1 MPPNHTLTPLPTRAW
16 RALQAL
22 ALGLT
27 LSAGAHAATAWTN
40 GQAATLVLGA
50 DNFTSP
56 GGGTASASRFDG
68 PTDICTDAA
77 TGKVFVIVYN
87 ENRILR
93 FSAAQAVTNGGAAEA
108 VFGQPDFTSFT
119 ANNGGRSAKSLYR
132 PMTCVMDAAGRLFVT
147 DHGNRRVLR
156 YDNAATKPSFATAD
170 GVLGQADFTN
180 LDSGTTANRFGAV
193 LFLYGIALGP
203 NGALYVS
210 DPGNRRVLRF
220 DNAAA
225 KANGADADGVLGAP
239 DLTTAGA
246 PGLPTASNFSN
257 AIYGLTVDAAGN
269 LYVSDAGNRR
279 ILRFNNAAAKANGAA
294 ADGVLGAPDF
304 TTAGASSVSSSTISN
319 YVYGI
324 DVLADGALYAADF
337 VYNRVLIYNN
347 PAAKA
352 NGAPADH
359 VLGQSNFTD
368 STAAITATGLNSP
381 LGLGYNA
388 QAGYLLIPD
397 YGADRVVGHYQT
409 TLVANA
415 APVASSVAV
424 SGTPQVGQL
433 LTGSYS
439 YSDAESDPQGASTFV
454 WKRGSTPIG
463 GATAV
468 QYTPVL
474 ADVGQTLAFCV
485 TPVASTGTAAGV
497 ETCSAPTSAVAAN
510 AAPVASSVAVSG
522 TPQVGQLLTG
532 SYSYSDAE
540 SDPQGASTFVWK
552 RGSTP
557 IGGATS
563 VQYTPVLADVGQTLA
578 FCVTPVASAGTAAG
592 VQACSA
598 PTSAV
603 AAAAVPGVC
612 GTSAGQSLSVAPTA
626 NLCSAGTASA
636 VSNASGTYTWQ
647 CQGQNGGAS
656 NSCQAQWAN
665 AGGGRGTVAGSGTN
679 NWQVTSA
686 TFSAS
691 PPAAAPQ
698 GVSFPLG
705 LLALNLSGGVQ
716 GSDSTVTLQFTTPVP
731 AGAVYMKY
739 GPSPAGYNCQ
749 GAACAQP
756 HWYELPANRAA
767 LAPDRLSAT
776 LTLTDGGLGDHD
788 GAANQFIQDP
798 GGFAIMAGPA
808 GTQAIP
814 TLSEWGMLLLSAL
827 AAAFGLHAVRRRQA

>member
-1 MPPNHTLTPLPTRAW
+1 M
-16 RALQAL
+16 
-22 ALGLT
+22 
-27 LSAGAHAATAWTN
+27 SI
-40 GQAATLVLGA
+40 
-50 DNFTSP
+50 D
-56 GGGTASASRFDG
+56 
-68 PTDICTDAA
+68 
-77 TGKVFVIVYN
+77 VF
-87 ENRILR
+87 
-93 FSAAQAVTNGGAAEA
+93 
-108 VFGQPDFTSFT
+108 
-119 ANNGGRSAKSLYR
+119 
-132 PMTCVMDAAGRLFVT
+132 
-147 DHGNRRVLR
+147 
-156 YDNAATKPSFATAD
+156 
-170 GVLGQADFTN
+170 
-180 LDSGTTANRFGAV
+180 
-193 LFLYGIALGP
+193 
-203 NGALYVS
+203 
-210 DPGNRRVLRF
+210 
-220 DNAAA
+220 
-225 KANGADADGVLGAP
+225 
-239 DLTTAGA
+239 
-246 PGLPTASNFSN
+246 
-257 AIYGLTVDAAGN
+257 
-269 LYVSDAGNRR
+269 
-279 ILRFNNAAAKANGAA
+279 
-294 ADGVLGAPDF
+294 
-304 TTAGASSVSSSTISN
+304 
-319 YVYGI
+319 GI
-324 DVLADGALYAADF
+324 DVLADGALYAADAR
-337 VYNRVLIYNN
+337 YHRVLVYNN
-347 PAAKA
+347 PATKA

-359 VLGQSNFTD
+359 VLGQGNFTSD
-368 STAAITATGLNSP
+368 APALTATGLNFP

-388 QAGYLLIPD
+388 QAGYLMIPD
-397 YGADRVVGHYQT
+397 YDRGRVVGHYQP

-424 SGTPQVGQL
+424 T
-433 LTGSYS
+433 
-439 YSDAESDPQGASTFV
+439 
-454 WKRGSTPIG
+454 
-463 GATAV
+463 
-468 QYTPVL
+468 
-474 ADVGQTLAFCV
+474 
-485 TPVASTGTAAGV
+485 
-497 ETCSAPTSAVAAN
+497 
-510 AAPVASSVAVSG
+510 G

-563 VQYTPVLADVGQTLA
+563 AQYTPVPADVGQTLVFCVTPVASAGTALGVETCSAPTSAGAANAAPVASSVAVSGTPQVGQPLTGSYVYADADSDPQGASTFVWKRGSTPIGGATSAQYTPALADVGQTLV

-598 PTSAV
+598 PTPAV
-603 AAAAVPGVC
+603 LAAAVIGVC
-612 GTSAGQSLSVAPTA
+612 GASAGQSLSVAPTA

-665 AGGGRGTVAGSGTN
+665 AGGGRGTVAGPGTN

-716 GSDSTVTLQFTTPVP
+716 GSDATVTLQFTTPVP

-739 GPSPAGYNCQ
+739 GPSPDGYNCQ

-798 GGFAIMAGPA
+798 GGFALAGAPA
-808 GTQAIP
+808 GAQSIP
-814 TLSEWGMLLLSAL
+814 TLGEWGMLLLSAL
-827 AAAFGLHAVRRRQA
+827 AAALGLHAVRRHQA

>member
-463 GATAV
+463 GAT
-468 QYTPVL
+468 
-474 ADVGQTLAFCV
+474 
-485 TPVASTGTAAGV
+485 
-497 ETCSAPTSAVAAN
+497 
-510 AAPVASSVAVSG
+510 
-522 TPQVGQLLTG
+522 
-532 SYSYSDAE
+532 
-540 SDPQGASTFVWK
+540 
-552 RGSTP
+552 
-557 IGGATS
+557 S